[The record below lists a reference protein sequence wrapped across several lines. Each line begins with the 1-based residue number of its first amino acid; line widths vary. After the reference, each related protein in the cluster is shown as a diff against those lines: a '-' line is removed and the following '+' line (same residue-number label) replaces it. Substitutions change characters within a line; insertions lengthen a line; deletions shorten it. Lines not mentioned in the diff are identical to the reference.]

1 MGGNGKARGPRC
13 KPGDLARIKRAWNA
27 LLVGELVFVRS
38 YLPGNMW
45 LVSLL
50 GEPALGVGA
59 DRKRLV
65 ITRTLIAD
73 DAALEPLDSWR
84 EINSLEAVTGSGERE
99 ARPDSEA
106 YEASMR
112 MSGPAHQI
120 CLP

>member
-1 MGGNGKARGPRC
+1 MGGNGNAKGPRC

-38 YLPGNMW
+38 YLSENVW

-65 ITRTLIAD
+65 VTRTLIAE
-73 DAALEPLDSWR
+73 DAALEPLDRWR
-84 EINSLEAVTGSGERE
+84 ESNGLEAVTGSGERE

-106 YEASMR
+106 CEASMR